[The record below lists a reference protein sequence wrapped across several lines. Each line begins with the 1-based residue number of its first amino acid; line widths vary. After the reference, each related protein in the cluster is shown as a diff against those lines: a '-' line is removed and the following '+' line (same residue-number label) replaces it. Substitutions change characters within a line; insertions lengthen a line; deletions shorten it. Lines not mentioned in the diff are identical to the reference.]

1 MKKGGGERS
10 SFEVLSITTF
20 TSNESIVKK
29 HKADED
35 TVKTREKHKKSVERI
50 LHVFTTKNNDG
61 QGISS

>member
-1 MKKGGGERS
+1 MKKGGERS
-10 SFEVLSITTF
+10 SLEVLSITTF

-29 HKADED
+29 HEADED

-50 LHVFTTKNNDG
+50 LHFFTTKHNDG